1 MDTGN
6 LEIPCPHSGMSL
18 VFAFSQPNLG
28 NVLIADP
35 LTCVFEV
42 AKKNVWT
49 VELTFLNP
57 AIQALF
63 MGEVESKGRQRS
75 MRFIRR
81 LPLPPTQKI
90 MVIK

>member
-18 VFAFSQPNLG
+18 VFAFSQLDCV

-81 LPLPPTQKI
+81 LPLPPIQKI